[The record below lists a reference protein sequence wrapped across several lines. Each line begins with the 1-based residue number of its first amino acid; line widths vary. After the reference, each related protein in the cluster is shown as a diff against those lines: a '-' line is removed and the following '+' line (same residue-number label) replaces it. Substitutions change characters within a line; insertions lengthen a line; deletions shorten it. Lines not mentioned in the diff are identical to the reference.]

1 MTRACHWYNLLP
13 VNHQR
18 ISGCKRQAVVQMRCC
33 TEDLPSG
40 HAEQGFPSWLMPW
53 INLLSKLGRHRA
65 SAMHQHWDKTEEN
78 NVWTI

>member
-40 HAEQGFPSWLMPW
+40 HAEQGIPFLAHAMDQFTEQGGKAQG
-53 INLLSKLGRHRA
+53 LSYASTLGQNRR
-65 SAMHQHWDKTEEN
+65 E
-78 NVWTI
+78 